1 MRVIEFFDRGV
12 SLDPAAVAF
21 VRHDGS
27 EPMTYGQAQQM
38 THRIAAALHR
48 DGLGEGDQVAV
59 LSPNDP
65 LVMPCVLGIMRAG
78 CRWVA
83 LNATSSTDELAAM
96 LTLVGARMLVYAPQA
111 AGTARELAGRVPGLE
126 RLVALRP
133 TGDGEPDLAQWM
145 APEGS
150 RVELPPLDPEGVA
163 AYFGTGGTTGRPKA
177 VGLPHR
183 ALETMIHA
191 FNMHLPE
198 RRPVNLVAA
207 PLTHA
212 AGAAAFPVLSLGG
225 TTVIHDGVSP
235 AAILKSIEEHR
246 VTRLLLPPTAIYALL
261 DHPDAGRRD
270 TSSLRYFLYGAA
282 PMSVARL
289 EQAIKVFGPV
299 MAQFYGQVEAP
310 MMCAFFSPEDH
321 TEALA
326 DPALHKRLASCG
338 RPSLAANVGIM
349 DDGGRL
355 LGPGEHGE
363 IVVRTSL
370 RMAGYHDEPEQT
382 AAVARPGGWHATGDI
397 GYVDEDGFVY
407 LVDRKR
413 DVIISG
419 GFNVFPSE
427 VEQVIWSHPAVG
439 DCSVIGLPDDKWG
452 ERVTAVVELKEGA
465 AATEAEIVDLCRE
478 RLGSVKA
485 PKQVVFRRLPR
496 SEAGKVLK
504 KTLRD
509 EYWAG
514 HDRRII

>member
-12 SLDPAAVAF
+12 SLDPEAVAF
-21 VRHDGS
+21 MRQDGTDAV
-27 EPMTYGQAQQM
+27 TYGQAQEI
-38 THRIAAALHR
+38 THRVAAALHR
-48 DGLGEGDQVAV
+48 DLGPGGDAQVAV

-83 LNATSSTDELAAM
+83 LNAASSTGELAAM
-96 LTLVGARMLVYAPQA
+96 LALVGARMLVYAPQA
-111 AGTARELAGRVPGLE
+111 AETARQLSERVPALDH
-126 RLVALRP
+126 LVALRP
-133 TGDGEPDLAQWM
+133 AGDGVTCLDEWM

-150 RVELPPLDPEGVA
+150 RVDLPPLEPEGVA

-183 ALETMIHA
+183 SLEAMIHA
-191 FNMHLPE
+191 FNAHLPE

-225 TTVIHDGVSP
+225 TTIIHNGVRP
-235 AAILKSIEEHR
+235 ADILRSIEEHR

-261 DHPDAGRRD
+261 DHPDAGTRD

-289 EQAIKVFGPV
+289 EQAVRVFGPV

-310 MMCAFFSPEDH
+310 MMCAFFSPEEH
-321 TEALA
+321 AEALA
-326 DPALHKRLASCG
+326 DPALRKRLASCG
-338 RPSLAANVGIM
+338 RPSLAANVAIM
-349 DDGGRL
+349 DDEGRL
-355 LGPGEHGE
+355 CGSGTHGE
-363 IVVRTSL
+363 IVVRSSL
-370 RMAGYHDEPEQT
+370 RMTGYHDDPEQT
-382 AAVARPGGWHATGDI
+382 AAVRRPGDWHATGDI
-397 GYVDEDGFVY
+397 GYIDEDGFVY

-413 DVIISG
+413 DVIVSG

-427 VEQVIWSHPAVG
+427 VEQVLWSHPAVG
-439 DCSVIGLPDDKWG
+439 DCAVIGLPDDRWG
-452 ERVTAVVELKEGA
+452 ERVTAVVELKAGA
-465 AATEAEIVDLCRE
+465 QGDTEEIIALCRE

-485 PKQVVFRRLPR
+485 PKQVVFRQLPR

-504 KTLRD
+504 KTLRE

-514 HDRRII
+514 HDRRI